1 MCPHWMPNN
10 FFNLSISFRHSAD
23 VHRPYSR
30 FIHRRSK
37 KHVQN
42 WISYDDH
49 QNINLES
56 FDITPLEERAKDIAW
71 IASNCNAFNHRE
83 DFIQGSKSKQ
93 FLFWIITLF
102 FGHFKLA
109 QIRAQKLLKLFSK
122 KDCLELGYWIRN
134 EWI

>member
-10 FFNLSISFRHSAD
+10 FFNLSISFRQSAD
-23 VHRPYSR
+23 IHRPYSR

-93 FLFWIITLF
+93 FFSEF
-102 FGHFKLA
+102 V
-109 QIRAQKLLKLFSK
+109 QMRAQRLLRNVFK
-122 KDCLELGYWIRN
+122 KDCLELGHCIRN
-134 EWI
+134 ERI